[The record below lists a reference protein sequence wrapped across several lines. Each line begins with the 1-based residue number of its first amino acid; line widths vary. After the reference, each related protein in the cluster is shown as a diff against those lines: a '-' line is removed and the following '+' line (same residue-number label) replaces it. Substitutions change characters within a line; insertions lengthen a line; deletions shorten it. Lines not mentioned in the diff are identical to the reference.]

1 MLGRLASAP
10 GRKNPVNQGKIQFG
24 SNMGSRCVSLVVFT
38 ALAFPLVQAAH
49 GAAGVVIDINTQTST
64 PLPAGF
70 SGVNV
75 PQLRNGVEYSDPKFV
90 AAAAPLKGGWFRFP
104 AGTASMAYDW
114 NAGHINT
121 TWMNSLI
128 TGNPPLVSPSVVNI
142 LTASQQLTQA
152 KGGVY
157 LSDFSVFAKAL
168 GANAIICLNGFTDT
182 NPGSSAQFAQAA
194 QNLGLNVL
202 EWELNNEPYL
212 FPLIYPT
219 ATSYTSAMFNPYYT
233 DVTSVAPTT
242 TIGLFSAGLFPGTPA
257 NYSSW
262 DNALAAYSPRYWNA
276 SSIHVYP
283 ITKIIST
290 SDTVKTLNGVLAHG
304 TADYINSYLIPLI
317 GTNTPVFITELNCCT
332 PAASKFL
339 SYLYNGIFLAEYIIR
354 MSAVPNVKAIGINS
368 LYTDNY
374 DYHGLIQSVNDYESY
389 LYAQI
394 AANPNF
400 YTNTATDPNTQFQF
414 YTSAPGLAVE
424 VANQAMYNSTQ
435 IWPTT
440 VTGGSTVPILGYDGL
455 PIPAIYGQ
463 AYMGS
468 AGNHYLVITNK
479 ASQAKLV
486 TIRLNG
492 VNVTGTLNV
501 ATVANASPSAANTA
515 QAQNNVQIQTLTATN
530 PLQVGSYSVTTVSW

>member
-1 MLGRLASAP
+1 M
-10 GRKNPVNQGKIQFG
+10 
-24 SNMGSRCVSLVVFT
+24 FT
-38 ALAFPLVQAAH
+38 
-49 GAAGVVIDINTQTST
+49 
-64 PLPAGF
+64 
-70 SGVNV
+70 
-75 PQLRNGVEYSDPKFV
+75 
-90 AAAAPLKGGWFRFP
+90 
-104 AGTASMAYDW
+104 
-114 NAGHINT
+114 
-121 TWMNSLI
+121 
-128 TGNPPLVSPSVVNI
+128 
-142 LTASQQLTQA
+142 
-152 KGGVY
+152 
-157 LSDFSVFAKAL
+157 
-168 GANAIICLNGFTDT
+168 
-182 NPGSSAQFAQAA
+182 
-194 QNLGLNVL
+194 
-202 EWELNNEPYL
+202 
-212 FPLIYPT
+212 
-219 ATSYTSAMFNPYYT
+219 PYYT

-501 ATVANASPSAANTA
+501 TTVANASPSAANTA